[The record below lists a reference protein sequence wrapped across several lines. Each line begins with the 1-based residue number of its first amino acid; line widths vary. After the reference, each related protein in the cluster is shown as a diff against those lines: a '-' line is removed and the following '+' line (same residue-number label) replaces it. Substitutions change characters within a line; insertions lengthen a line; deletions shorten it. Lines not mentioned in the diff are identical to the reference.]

1 MAIQDS
7 FNLSKATTSQA
18 YAYKC
23 WYNYNY
29 CGNTMKISSKDMGE
43 ITQTWNGELKNWRAT
58 ASNDENAY
66 EIEDDDYS
74 TAKLNGKE
82 SAKDK
87 TGYDGGKG
95 GMIARGAVD
104 LASGVAGTL
113 AATIG
118 NKVANKIAG
127 KVVKVVA
134 GKAAGEASKKLVGEA
149 AKNIAEK
156 TVSKSATEAAKKA
169 ATEAA
174 TKAGE
179 KAAEAGVAGFVG
191 KAAEK
196 AAAKAAEKAAE
207 KGAEKGAEAGAKAAE
222 KVTKAGKKIGW
233 IITAPLALATGTA
246 YMAKKPNKDEKEAC
260 DELQNTMQDAQASLA
275 AAQDDMSSAG
285 DEIVDLSDEAQA
297 YNEDANDEIED
308 KKTEYDMYK
317 ASYDALMEKVN
328 NGEALTEDEKALMKE
343 LVPMMQQLGVDIGDL
358 SDETTDN
365 VSEIYDEMGTY
376 QDTYDNAASTM
387 GEVEGATDYAESF
400 DEATRIMCYVEA
412 GSQTLNTA
420 SGGKAALQ
428 AGKFAASGGIFTA
441 WAWAFAAAGAAGAAM
456 SGVGAAQQYQWAGD
470 VGTEIHMR
478 RDTQDLNATTTDM
491 YDENIDAYAGQM
503 EGVEDLEL
511 EIPEDMSDPEG
522 MSEQLGEESSAV
534 LGQNTTPDGTTGAV
548 VTGGT
553 NTSATTTTSTNTP
566 DDKDKDKN
574 KA

>member
-29 CGNTMKISSKDMGE
+29 GGNTMKISSKDMGE

-95 GMIARGAVD
+95 GMIANGVGD
-104 LASGVAGTL
+104 VVASGF
-113 AATIG
+113 AAVG
-118 NKVANKIAG
+118 G
-127 KVVKVVA
+127 KVV
-134 GKAAGEASKKLVGEA
+134 
-149 AKNIAEK
+149 AKGM
-156 TVSKSATEAAKKA
+156 AKIGLGYKDTLGGHA
-169 ATEAA
+169 ATEDAGKGKLSDIA
-174 TKAGE
+174 TVIMAS
-179 KAAEAGVAGFVG
+179 AV
-191 KAAEK
+191 
-196 AAAKAAEKAAE
+196 AAKYYIA
-207 KGAEKGAEAGAKAAE
+207 
-222 KVTKAGKKIGW
+222 
-233 IITAPLALATGTA
+233 
-246 YMAKKPNKDEKEAC
+246 KPNKVQKEAC
-260 DELQNTMQDAQASLA
+260 DELQNTMQDAKASLA

-285 DEIVDLSDEAQA
+285 DEIVDLSDQAQA

-328 NGEALTEDEKALMKE
+328 SGESLTEDEKALMKE

-365 VSEIYDEMGTY
+365 VGEIYDEMGTY

-387 GEVEGATDYAESF
+387 GEVEGVTDYAESF
-400 DEATRIMCYVEA
+400 DSTTRAMCYVEA
-412 GSQTLNTA
+412 GAQTVNGISAGLA
-420 SGGKAALQ
+420 AARLAGKAFV
-428 AGKFAASGGIFTA
+428 G
-441 WAWAFAAAGAAGAAM
+441 WAFAAIGAAAAAS
-456 SGVGAAQQYQWAGD
+456 SGIAATQQFNWAGK
-470 VGTEIHMR
+470 VGDEINAR
-478 RDTQDLNATTTDM
+478 KETQDINATTTDM

-534 LGQNTTPDGTTGAV
+534 LAQNTTPDGTTGAV

>member
-29 CGNTMKISSKDMGE
+29 GGNTMKISSKDMGE

-95 GMIARGAVD
+95 GMIANSVGDAALSVAGAVT
-104 LASGVAGTL
+104 GKIV
-113 AATIG
+113 G
-118 NKVANKIAG
+118 NA
-127 KVVKVVA
+127 A
-134 GKAAGEASKKLVGEA
+134 GKALNSAGACVVNNG
-149 AKNIAEK
+149 
-156 TVSKSATEAAKKA
+156 
-169 ATEAA
+169 
-174 TKAGE
+174 
-179 KAAEAGVAGFVG
+179 G
-191 KAAEK
+191 KAAIQSGGK
-196 AAAKAAEKAAE
+196 TVNLSDIATVVMASAVAAKYYIA
-207 KGAEKGAEAGAKAAE
+207 
-222 KVTKAGKKIGW
+222 
-233 IITAPLALATGTA
+233 
-246 YMAKKPNKDEKEAC
+246 KPNKDQKEAC

-317 ASYDALMEKVN
+317 ASYDALIEKVN
-328 NGEALTEDEKALMKE
+328 SGESLTEDEKALMQE

-358 SDETTDN
+358 SNETTDN
-365 VSEIYDEMGTY
+365 VGEIYDEMGTY

-387 GEVEGATDYAESF
+387 GEVEGVTDYAESF
-400 DEATRIMCYVEA
+400 DGATRTSCYVEA
-412 GSQTLNTA
+412 GAQTVNATSAGLA
-420 SGGKAALQ
+420 AARLAGKAFV
-428 AGKFAASGGIFTA
+428 G
-441 WAWAFAAAGAAGAAM
+441 WAFAAIGVAAAAS
-456 SGVGAAQQYQWAGD
+456 SGVAAAQQFKWAGD
-470 VGTEIHMR
+470 VGTEIGLR
-478 RDTQDLNATTTDM
+478 KETQDINATTTDM
-491 YDENIDAYAGQM
+491 YDENIDIYAGQM

-511 EIPEDMSDPEG
+511 EIPEDMEDPEG

-534 LGQNTTPDGTTGAV
+534 LAQNTTPDGTTGAV

-553 NTSATTTTSTNTP
+553 NTSATTTTSTNAP